1 MPAVGKFK
9 YQIGEPFFFYD
20 MRAEISHDGAFKEV
34 VLVDENESL
43 KSVRPFLIM
52 L

>member
-1 MPAVGKFK
+1 MPVAGRFK

-20 MRAEISHDGAFKEV
+20 LRAEISHNGTFKEV

-43 KSVRPFLIM
+43 KTYRPFLIII
-52 L
+52 